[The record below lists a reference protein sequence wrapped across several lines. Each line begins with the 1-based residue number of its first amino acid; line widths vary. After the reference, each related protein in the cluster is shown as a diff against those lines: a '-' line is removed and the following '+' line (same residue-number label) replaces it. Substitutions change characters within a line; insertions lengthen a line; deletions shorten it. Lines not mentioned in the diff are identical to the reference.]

1 MYSLRIYVICP
12 QKKCAC
18 ILYSSTRLWLF
29 LQYLIF
35 LVLHHSVSVC
45 HVEQKNIILALVGQN
60 QNSTMLCIEHA
71 SIHSDAATVV
81 T

>member
-35 LVLHHSVSVC
+35 LVSVC